1 MKQAMAMIT
10 APVVRL
16 LQRFRAPSSKRVLV
30 HEILWIQILSAGIVG
45 AFAIG
50 ALYWGGQW
58 VLQDNYSRWALQ
70 WTEELNEL
78 GSPLYLSDDSEALL
92 RVESFVKKYPEIGR
106 VAYFRPDG
114 APLFSIDGDRS
125 MDPPSRLP
133 ESTLEEAKA
142 LIRSDQPYLLQSSIA
157 NPREFEIL
165 APVWTES
172 LADDGLFA
180 FDPAVALTE
189 SKTELIGFVG
199 MHLDFILFHDR
210 LLDNIKVA
218 ILIMLALLSVFAL
231 YGRRALRRALASISD
246 LQDPIQELAR
256 GNLKVKFEPAEH
268 REISDIVEALE
279 TTATALSERD
289 AMLMELAN
297 HDNLTGLYN
306 RRRFMEELNVEL
318 ANIAV
323 HEHRSA
329 LFFIDLD
336 QFKYVNDTCG
346 HHAGDRLI
354 RKVADELTRSV
365 SQEDIVARFGGD
377 EFVILHCNT
386 DEVSARDMAERMLAS
401 MRRLAHV
408 EDERVFHIHCSIGV
422 TMIDRA
428 KANPDEIIAEADI
441 ACREAKSA
449 GRNRMQFFEKSSHI
463 VERATSDVGWMNRLR
478 NAVDADSFE
487 LRFQPINRID
497 TGATTHHEV
506 LLRLRGDDGK
516 LLSPDAFLPSAV
528 RFGLMSE
535 IDLWTIRHSAEAYAE
550 YIEESPKLKLSINL
564 SANAFES
571 DNLADYVASVFAEYR
586 VPANRIIFEITESL
600 AVRRPRHVELQID
613 ALREMGCKLALD
625 DFGTGYSSFS
635 YLQKLHFDFI
645 KIDGS
650 FVHDIVNN
658 PVDQKMIKLIAEVGR
673 EANMRTVA
681 EYVQDAESL
690 ELLGELGVDLAQGF
704 FVGRPSRRPL
714 YKSTPIS
721 LSSRRNRRTSQF

>member
-1 MKQAMAMIT
+1 MKQRMAIIF
-10 APVVRL
+10 APVARM
-16 LQRFRAPSSKRVLV
+16 LQRLRTPSSKRVLV

-114 APLFSIDGDRS
+114 APLFSIDGDTS
-125 MDPPSRLP
+125 LDPPSRLT
-133 ESTLEEAKA
+133 ESTLEDARE
-142 LIRSDQPYLLQSSIA
+142 LIGSDQPYLLQSSIA

-180 FDPAVALTE
+180 FDPAVALTQ

-218 ILIMLALLSVFAL
+218 ILILLALLSVFAL

-256 GNLKVKFEPAEH
+256 GNLTVKFEPAEH

-289 AMLMELAN
+289 AMLTELAN

-323 HEHRSA
+323 HEHCSA

-365 SQEDIVARFGGD
+365 SHEDLVARFGGD

-386 DEVSARDMAERMLAS
+386 DEVSARAMAERILAN

-408 EDERVFHIHCSIGV
+408 ENERVFHIHCSIGI
-422 TMIDRA
+422 TIIDRA

-463 VERATSDVGWMNRLR
+463 VERASSDVGWMNRLR

-516 LLSPDAFLPSAV
+516 LMSPDAFLPSAV

-535 IDLWTIRHSAEAYAE
+535 IDLWTIRHSAEAFSE
-550 YIEESPKLKLSINL
+550 YVQESPQLRLSINL

-571 DNLADYVASVFAEYR
+571 DNLSEFVASVFAEYG
-586 VPANRIIFEITESL
+586 VPPTRIIFEITESL

-650 FVHDIVNN
+650 FVHDILNN

-704 FVGRPSRRPL
+704 FVGRPTRRPL
-714 YKSTPIS
+714 YKSTPIA
-721 LSSRRNRRTSQF
+721 LSSRRNRRNSQY

>member
-1 MKQAMAMIT
+1 MKQAMAIVT
-10 APVVRL
+10 APVARI
-16 LQRFRAPSSKRVLV
+16 LQRLRAPSSKRVLV

-58 VLQDNYSRWALQ
+58 VLQD
-70 WTEELNEL
+70 
-78 GSPLYLSDDSEALL
+78 SDDSEALL

-106 VAYFRPDG
+106 VAYYRPDG
-114 APLFSIDGDRS
+114 APLFSIDGETP
-125 MDPPSRLP
+125 MEPPSRLTR
-133 ESTLEEAKA
+133 STLEDAQE
-142 LIRSDQPYLLQSSIA
+142 LIGSDQPYLLQSSIA
-157 NPREFEIL
+157 NPREFQIL

-189 SKTELIGFVG
+189 SKTELVGFVG
-199 MHLDFILFHDR
+199 MHLDFIIFHDR

-218 ILIMLALLSVFAL
+218 ILILLLLLTVFAF

-256 GNLKVKFEPAEH
+256 GNLNVKFEPAEH

-279 TTATALSERD
+279 TTASALSERD

-297 HDNLTGLYN
+297 HDNLTGLFN
-306 RRRFMEELNVEL
+306 RRRLMEELNVEL

-323 HEHRSA
+323 HEHQSA

-365 SQEDIVARFGGD
+365 RQEDIVARFGGD
-377 EFVILHCNT
+377 EFVILHCST
-386 DEVSARDMAERMLAS
+386 DEASAREMAERILAN

-408 EDERVFHIHCSIGV
+408 EDERVFHIHCSIGI

-428 KANPDEIIAEADI
+428 KASPDEIIAEADI

-497 TGATTHHEV
+497 TGATIHHEV

-516 LLSPDAFLPSAV
+516 LMSPDAFLPSAV

-535 IDLWTIRHSAEAYAE
+535 IDLWTIRHSAEAFAE
-550 YIEESPKLKLSINL
+550 YVEDSPQLRLSINL

-571 DNLADYVASVFAEYR
+571 DNLSEFVAAVFEEHG
-586 VPANRIIFEITESL
+586 VPPTRIIFEITESL

-613 ALREMGCKLALD
+613 ALRQMGCQLALD

-650 FVHDIVNN
+650 FVHDIVHN

-673 EANMRTVA
+673 EANMQTIA
-681 EYVQDAESL
+681 EYVQDAQSL

-704 FVGRPSRRPL
+704 FVGRPTRRPL

>member
-1 MKQAMAMIT
+1 MKQTMATIT
-10 APVVRL
+10 APAAKF
-16 LQRFRAPSSKRVLV
+16 LQRFRTPTSKRVLV

-70 WTEELNEL
+70 WTQELNEL
-78 GSPLYLSDDSEALL
+78 GSPLYLHEDSEALL

-114 APLFSIDGDRS
+114 TPLFSIDADNS
-125 MDPPSRLP
+125 LEPPVRLTS
-133 ESTLEEAKA
+133 STLEEARA
-142 LIRSDQPYLLQSSIA
+142 LVGSDQPYLLQSSIA
-157 NPREFEIL
+157 SPREFEIL

-180 FDPAVALTE
+180 FDPTVALTE

-199 MHLDFILFHDR
+199 MHLDFIIFHDR

-218 ILIMLALLSVFAL
+218 ILILLMLLIAFAF

-256 GNLKVKFEPAEH
+256 GNLNVKFEPAEH

-279 TTATALSERD
+279 TTATALSQRD

-323 HEHRSA
+323 HEHSSA

-336 QFKYVNDTCG
+336 QFKYVNDSCG

-365 SQEDIVARFGGD
+365 RSDDIVARFGGD
-377 EFVILHCNT
+377 EFVILHCGIN
-386 DEVSARDMAERMLAS
+386 EAAARDMAERILAN

-408 EDERVFHIHCSIGV
+408 EDERVFHIHCSIGI

-428 KANPDEIIAEADI
+428 KASPDEIIAEADI

-463 VERATSDVGWMNRLR
+463 VERASSDVGWMNRLR

-516 LLSPDAFLPSAV
+516 LMSPDAFLPSAV

-535 IDLWTIRHSAEAYAE
+535 IDMWAIRHSAEAYAE
-550 YIEESPKLKLSINL
+550 FVEESPQLRLSINL
-564 SANAFES
+564 SANAFET
-571 DNLADYVASVFAEYR
+571 DNLSEFVASVFDEYG

-635 YLQKLHFDFI
+635 YLQRLHFDFI

-673 EANMRTVA
+673 EANMHTIA

-704 FVGRPSRRPL
+704 FVGRPTRRPL

-721 LSSRRNRRTSQF
+721 LSSRRNRLTSRF

>member
-1 MKQAMAMIT
+1 MKQAMAIVA
-10 APVVRL
+10 APVARM

-114 APLFSIDGDRS
+114 APLFSIDGDTS
-125 MDPPSRLP
+125 LDPPARLT
-133 ESTLEEAKA
+133 ESTLEEARE
-142 LIRSDQPYLLQSSIA
+142 LIGNDQPYLLLSSIA

-199 MHLDFILFHDR
+199 MHLDFIIFHDR

-218 ILIMLALLSVFAL
+218 ILILLALLSVFAL

-279 TTATALSERD
+279 TTASALSERD

-323 HEHRSA
+323 HEHSSA

-365 SQEDIVARFGGD
+365 SQEDLVARFGGD

-386 DEVSARDMAERMLAS
+386 DEASARTMAERILAN

-408 EDERVFHIHCSIGV
+408 ENERVFHIHCSIGV

-463 VERATSDVGWMNRLR
+463 AERASSDVGWMNRLR

-516 LLSPDAFLPSAV
+516 LMSPDAFLPSAV

-535 IDLWTIRHSAEAYAE
+535 IDLWTIRHSAEAYSE
-550 YIEESPKLKLSINL
+550 YVQEIPQLRFSINL

-571 DNLADYVASVFAEYR
+571 DNLSEFVASVFDEYG

-635 YLQKLHFDFI
+635 YLQKLHFDYI

-650 FVHDIVNN
+650 FVHDILNN

-704 FVGRPSRRPL
+704 FVGRPTRRPL

-721 LSSRRNRRTSQF
+721 LSFRRNRRTSQY

>member
-1 MKQAMAMIT
+1 MKQAMAVIT
-10 APVVRL
+10 TPVARM
-16 LQRFRAPSSKRVLV
+16 LQRLRVPSSKRVLV

-92 RVESFVKKYPEIGR
+92 RLESFVKKYPEIGR

-114 APLFSIDGDRS
+114 APLFSIDGAADLE
-125 MDPPSRLP
+125 PLTHLP
-133 ESTLEEAKA
+133 ESTLEDAKE
-142 LIRSDQPYLLQSSIA
+142 LVGRDQPYLLQSSIV

-199 MHLDFILFHDR
+199 MHLDFIIFHDR
-210 LLDNIKVA
+210 LLANIKVA
-218 ILIMLALLSVFAL
+218 ILILLVLLFAFAL

-279 TTATALSERD
+279 TTASALSERD
-289 AMLMELAN
+289 AMLTELAN
-297 HDNLTGLYN
+297 HDNLTGLFN

-323 HEHRSA
+323 HEHNSA

-354 RKVADELTRSV
+354 RKVADELIRSV
-365 SQEDIVARFGGD
+365 SEEDIVARFGGD
-377 EFVILHCNT
+377 EFVILHCGT
-386 DEVSARDMAERMLAS
+386 EEESAREMADGILAN

-497 TGATTHHEV
+497 SGATRHHEV

-535 IDLWTIRHSAEAYAE
+535 IDMWAIRHSAEAYAE
-550 YIEESPKLKLSINL
+550 YVEESPQLRLSINL

-571 DNLADYVASVFAEYR
+571 DNLSGFVATVFEEYG

-650 FVHDIVNN
+650 FVHDILNN

-673 EANMRTVA
+673 EANMQTVA
-681 EYVQDAESL
+681 EYVQDAASL
-690 ELLGELGVDLAQGF
+690 ELLGELGVDLAQGY
-704 FVGRPSRRPL
+704 FVGRPTRRPL
-714 YKSTPIS
+714 YKTTPIS
-721 LSSRRNRRTSQF
+721 LSSRRNRRTWQY